1 MNICMYVRDAAEPTE
16 MRPFAEA
23 VTQELPEYSWT
34 SPEASCERILK
45 SVLANERVEL
55 VYKDN
60 DLPAACAVLVAED
73 DDHVGPC
80 LTVQWM
86 YVMPPYRSTGLA
98 AQLIEQAE
106 QLARSMGLPAIA
118 YTRRIGDVRYENTYR
133 RLHG

>member
-1 MNICMYVRDAAEPTE
+1 MNLCMYVRDAAEPTE
-16 MRPFAEA
+16 MRPFAAA

-34 SPEASCERILK
+34 SPEVSCERILK

-60 DLPAACAVLVAED
+60 DLPAACAVLVAEE

-86 YVMPPYRSTGLA
+86 YVMPAYRRSGLA
-98 AQLIEQAE
+98 DGLLQTAEMLALQL
-106 QLARSMGLPAIA
+106 GLPAIA
-118 YTRRIGDVRYENTYR
+118 YTRRIGDVQYENTYR

>member
-1 MNICMYVRDAAEPTE
+1 MNLCMYVRDVGEPTE
-16 MRPFAEA
+16 MRPFAEV
-23 VTQELPEYSWT
+23 VTKELPEYSWT
-34 SPEASCERILK
+34 STEASAERILK

-86 YVMPPYRSTGLA
+86 YVMPAYRRTGLA
-98 AQLIEQAE
+98 ESLIQTTEA
-106 QLARSMGLPAIA
+106 LALQMGLPAIA
-118 YTRRIGDVRYENTYR
+118 YTRRIGEVRYENTYR